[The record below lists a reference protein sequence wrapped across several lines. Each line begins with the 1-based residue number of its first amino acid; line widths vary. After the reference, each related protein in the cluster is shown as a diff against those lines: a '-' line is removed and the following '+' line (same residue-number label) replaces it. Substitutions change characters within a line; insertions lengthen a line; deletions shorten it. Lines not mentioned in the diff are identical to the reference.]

1 MPDSDAPSGP
11 RPGDGVDAGG
21 APAGGDDL
29 STLDPLPRT
38 GTAAPAA
45 RLPYA
50 TAREPVGTR
59 IGPPARTD
67 RGPYGD
73 SPPTEEPPAAGPDRF
88 GPGEDG
94 GPSVSASEQP
104 PPDGRWAGGSAA
116 SEAARA
122 TRAGQAV
129 GSARPG
135 QQDGGYRP
143 GEPIRRPSS
152 ADTGPGPGFAPAPG
166 RPSEPV
172 GPELAAAARR
182 AARGALLLAITGVG
196 LTILFFPIGG
206 VLDVAA
212 IVFGVRARRLARR
225 ARTSGAAGGF
235 AVGLGIPAVLLS
247 IVFAALTAV
256 FWTEGRTYVSC
267 ASTAITTTTQDR
279 CTAQLRTDLQRR
291 VDAWTR

>member
-11 RPGDGVDAGG
+11 RPGAGVDADGV
-21 APAGGDDL
+21 PAGGGDL

-45 RLPYA
+45 PLPYA
-50 TAREPVGTR
+50 TAREPVGTG

-67 RGPYGD
+67 RD
-73 SPPTEEPPAAGPDRF
+73 VAGRDVAGR
-88 GPGEDG
+88 DG
-94 GPSVSASEQP
+94 GPPVPISEQP

-116 SEAARA
+116 SDAARA
-122 TRAGQAV
+122 AAGAARAGQAV

-135 QQDGGYRP
+135 RQDGGYRP
-143 GEPIRRPSS
+143 GEPIRRPTS
-152 ADTGPGPGFAPAPG
+152 AGTDPGPGFAPVPG
-166 RPSEPV
+166 RTSGPV

-182 AARGALLLAITGVG
+182 TARGALLLAITGVA

-212 IVFGVRARRLARR
+212 VVFGVRARRLARR

-235 AVGLGIPAVLLS
+235 AIGLGIPAVLLS
-247 IVFAALTAV
+247 IVFAALTAM
-256 FWTEGRTYVSC
+256 FWTEGRTYVGC
-267 ASTAITTTTQDR
+267 ASTAITTTTQDK

-291 VDAWTR
+291 VDTWTR